1 MASLFRLRLNRYV
14 SPFRLTHRL
23 VSTSPFE
30 LMYDWIWTWTKQ
42 DKNKILVGMCIIY
55 ASMWVRWC
63 MWLTFN
69 FDNKLFFMSL
79 DFSKYVVHVLTVATA
94 CTRHFYFFYSLF
106 YLGTI
111 CPFFCSSCFWCC
123 RIYLG

>member
-55 ASMWVRWC
+55 ASMWVTPIIFRWWI
-63 MWLTFN
+63 WLTFN
-69 FDNKLFFMSL
+69 FDNELFFFMSL
-79 DFSKYVVHVLTVATA
+79 DFSKCVVHVLTVATV
-94 CTRHFYFFYSLF
+94 CTRHFFFFLF
-106 YLGTI
+106 FLLLSFLSWNYMPIFL
-111 CPFFCSSCFWCC
+111 F
-123 RIYLG
+123 